1 MSAGWMKVTESVILR
16 QYCKNANQIS
26 FPGKSQYFQNTSSL
40 KNCVKSWVFE
50 PQPRDDKFNEE
61 IISRKKENWLV
72 CRWGFWHLSLS
83 FFWGFLTIYNCSLG
97 CVWNG
102 VLHFVFIN
110 TPELA
115 SAENRN
121 PERILKHQN
130 TLTKRKD
137 NPSYTLAC
145 VWHW

>member
-1 MSAGWMKVTESVILR
+1 MSAEWMKVTEGVILR
-16 QYCKNANQIS
+16 QYCQNANQIS

-40 KNCVKSWVFE
+40 ENCVKSWVFE
-50 PQPRDDKFNEE
+50 QQPRDDKFNEE
-61 IISRKKENWLV
+61 EKGKLT
-72 CRWGFWHLSLS
+72 CLSMGSLTS
-83 FFWGFLTIYNCSLG
+83 VSIFILGFLTIYNCSLA